1 MANKERYT
9 KAKIYA
15 DAIDKIK
22 RYRPSNLMGLINL
35 LECDQNTFYRKIKI
49 DSKEYGE
56 IWEALKKE
64 KEGVANTLRKK
75 LVDNDNPT
83 AIIAALKLY
92 GNDEDRL
99 ALNQQNIDL
108 KASCKIDYQKVT
120 KIEGNLNKLNEEE
133 LKQLNKLLEKSKN
146 EHKNKRLDSYRY
158 SS

>member
-15 DAIDKIK
+15 DAMDKIK
-22 RYRPSNLMGLINL
+22 RYKPSNMTGLINL
-35 LECDQNTFYRKIKI
+35 LECSNGTFYNKIKI
-49 DSKEYGE
+49 DSKAYLE
-56 IWEALKKE
+56 ILEALKKE
-64 KEGVANTLRKK
+64 KESVANTLRKK

-108 KASCKIDYQKVT
+108 KASGRIDYQKIT
-120 KIEGNLNKLNEEE
+120 KIEGNLNKLNEDE
-133 LKQLNKLLEKSKN
+133 LKLLNELLEKIK
-146 EHKNKRLDSYRY
+146 E
-158 SS
+158 

>member
-15 DAIDKIK
+15 DAMDKIK
-22 RYRPSNLMGLINL
+22 RYKPSNMTGLINL
-35 LECDQNTFYRKIKI
+35 LECSNGTFYNKIKI
-49 DSKEYGE
+49 DSKAYLE
-56 IWEALKKE
+56 ILEALKKGRE
-64 KEGVANTLRKK
+64 SVANILRKK

-108 KASCKIDYQKVT
+108 KASGKIDYQKVT
-120 KIEGNLNKLNEEE
+120 KIEGNVNKLNEDE
-133 LKQLNKLLEKSKN
+133 LKLLNELLEKIK
-146 EHKNKRLDSYRY
+146 E
-158 SS
+158 

>member
-15 DAIDKIK
+15 DAMDKIK
-22 RYRPSNLMGLINL
+22 RYKPSNMTGLINL
-35 LECDQNTFYRKIKI
+35 LECSNGTFYAKIKI
-49 DSKEYGE
+49 DSKAYLE
-56 IWEALKKE
+56 ILEALKKE
-64 KEGVANTLRKK
+64 RESVANTLRKK

-108 KASCKIDYQKVT
+108 KASGKIDYQKVT
-120 KIEGNLNKLNEEE
+120 KIEGNLSKLNDEEI
-133 LKQLNKLLEKSKN
+133 KQLNALLEKIK
-146 EHKNKRLDSYRY
+146 E
-158 SS
+158 

>member
-15 DAIDKIK
+15 DAMDKIK
-22 RYRPSNLMGLINL
+22 RYKPSNMTGLINL
-35 LECDQNTFYRKIKI
+35 LECSNGTFYNKIKI
-49 DSKEYGE
+49 DSKTYLE
-56 IWEALKKE
+56 ILEALKKE
-64 KEGVANTLRKK
+64 RESVANTLRKK

-108 KASCKIDYQKVT
+108 KASGKIDYQKVT
-120 KIEGNLNKLNEEE
+120 KIEGNLNKLNEDE
-133 LKQLNKLLEKSKN
+133 LKLLNELLEKIK
-146 EHKNKRLDSYRY
+146 E
-158 SS
+158 

>member
-15 DAIDKIK
+15 DAMDKIK
-22 RYRPSNLMGLINL
+22 RYKPSNMTGLINL
-35 LECDQNTFYRKIKI
+35 LECSNGTFYNKIKI
-49 DSKEYGE
+49 DSKAYLE
-56 IWEALKKE
+56 ILEALKKE
-64 KEGVANTLRKK
+64 RESVANTLRKK

-108 KASCKIDYQKVT
+108 KASGKIDYQKVT
-120 KIEGNLNKLNEEE
+120 KIEGNLSKLNDEEI
-133 LKQLNKLLEKSKN
+133 KQLNALLEKIK
-146 EHKNKRLDSYRY
+146 E
-158 SS
+158 

>member
-22 RYRPSNLMGLINL
+22 RYKPSNMTGLINL
-35 LECDQNTFYRKIKI
+35 LECSNGTFYNKIKI
-49 DSKEYGE
+49 DSKAYLE
-56 IWEALKKE
+56 ILEALKKE
-64 KEGVANTLRKK
+64 RESVANTLRKK

-108 KASCKIDYQKVT
+108 KASGKIDYQKVT
-120 KIEGNLNKLNEEE
+120 KIEGNLNKLNEDE
-133 LKQLNKLLEKSKN
+133 LKLLNELLEKIK
-146 EHKNKRLDSYRY
+146 E
-158 SS
+158 

>member
-15 DAIDKIK
+15 DAMDKIK
-22 RYRPSNLMGLINL
+22 RYKPSNMTGLINL
-35 LECDQNTFYRKIKI
+35 LECSNGTFYNKIKI
-49 DSKEYGE
+49 DSKTYLE
-56 IWEALKKE
+56 ILEALKKE
-64 KEGVANTLRKK
+64 REGVANTLRKK

-108 KASCKIDYQKVT
+108 KASGKIDYQKIT
-120 KIEGNLNKLNEEE
+120 KIEGNLSKLNDEEI
-133 LKQLNKLLEKSKN
+133 KQLNALLEKIK
-146 EHKNKRLDSYRY
+146 E
-158 SS
+158 

>member
-15 DAIDKIK
+15 DAMDKIK
-22 RYRPSNLMGLINL
+22 RYKPSNMTGLINL
-35 LECDQNTFYRKIKI
+35 LECSNGTFYNKIKI
-49 DSKEYGE
+49 DSKTYLE
-56 IWEALKKE
+56 ILEALKKE
-64 KEGVANTLRKK
+64 REGVANTLRKK

-108 KASCKIDYQKVT
+108 KASGKIDYQKVT
-120 KIEGNLNKLNEEE
+120 KIEGNLNKLNEDE
-133 LKQLNKLLEKSKN
+133 LKLLNELLEKIK
-146 EHKNKRLDSYRY
+146 E
-158 SS
+158 